1 MNTLDEHK
9 ALILIGASIR
19 SLTATALRAGYAPF
33 CVDLFCDSDL
43 TWMLEEHG
51 ADRPI
56 RISSF
61 ADAPAVVSKL
71 PSHLP
76 VVWAGGIEN
85 TPAVI
90 DAISQRRKVLGPS
103 TRAVEYVNHP
113 QHLQTCVEGT
123 TCQTPET
130 TWKHPDDG
138 SQEWLVKPIQGA
150 GGIGIRPF
158 RHDEPLENGAFL
170 QRVVRGLPVSALYCH
185 GPDGTELLTTSV
197 QLIGTPNLGAKNMT
211 FCGNIGPISLP
222 RPVCRAML
230 EVGRRVAS
238 MGICGVFGADFVVS
252 PNNVWLI
259 EVNPRITASHEIP
272 DLVLDGPSVLERHIG
287 ASPGT
292 AQPETTERRAS
303 FRNACLAR
311 LILYAVTDVELR
323 ESDVQELATF
333 DQAPGSRSSDPS
345 NSGSSHSWVAD
356 IPAPSL
362 ISAGEPFCSVYHVL
376 HRDHEGKL
384 TAKPDPGGA
393 EMDSLIAKYT
403 GLKSLDTMSTAVQ
416 WMSHCESE
424 LANRSPPHFG
434 RNSSIPNDP
443 DHRLIQTRNL

>member
-1 MNTLDEHK
+1 MNSPDEHK

-19 SLTATALRAGYAPF
+19 SLAASAIRAGYVPF

-43 TWMLEEHG
+43 TWILEEHG

-56 RISSF
+56 RLSSF
-61 ADAPAVVSKL
+61 ADAPTALSKL

-76 VVWAGGIEN
+76 VVWAGGMEN
-85 TPAVI
+85 MPDVI
-90 DAISQRRKVLGPS
+90 DAISQQRTVFGPP
-103 TRAVEYVNHP
+103 THAVEYVNHP
-113 QHLQTCVEGT
+113 QHLQACVNGT
-123 TCQTPET
+123 TCLTPDT
-130 TWKHPDDG
+130 RWTHPFDS

-158 RHDEPLENGAFL
+158 CHDEPLENEAFL

-185 GPDGTELLTTSV
+185 DPDGTELLTTSV
-197 QLIGTPNLGAKNMT
+197 QLIGTPNLGGNNMT

-222 RPVCRAML
+222 RPVCRAIL

-238 MGICGVFGADFVVS
+238 MGLCGVFGADFVVS

-272 DLVLDGPSVLERHIG
+272 DLVLDGSSVLERHIAG
-287 ASPGT
+287 CLGT
-292 AQPETTERRAS
+292 AQPEKSDRRAA
-303 FRNACLAR
+303 FRKRCVAR
-311 LILYAVTDVELR
+311 LILYAVTDVEIKD
-323 ESDVQELATF
+323 SDVQQLGAF
-333 DQAPGSRSSDPS
+333 HQAPGSRSNASPHSSDS
-345 NSGSSHSWVAD
+345 TSWISD
-356 IPAPSL
+356 IPTPSR

-376 HRDHEGKL
+376 YRDHEGKL
-384 TAKPDPGGA
+384 TAKPDPRRA

-424 LANRSPPHFG
+424 LASRSPPQFG
-434 RNSSIPNDP
+434 QI
-443 DHRLIQTRNL
+443 